1 MSSVGPQQ
9 RDDQITA
16 HPHGG
21 AAGAFRYVERSQAQR
36 ALRDMTDAELAEW
49 TALCR
54 ARGDRAGLANGAAR
68 AWKSLLADARSE
80 RRRRTSPVSG
90 AGSDPR

>member
-1 MSSVGPQQ
+1 MSSVGTQQ
-9 RDDQITA
+9 RDDQIPA
-16 HPHGG
+16 QSRGS

-36 ALRDMTDAELAEW
+36 ALRDMTDTDLAEW
-49 TALCR
+49 IALCH

-80 RRRRTSPVSG
+80 RRRRTSPVNG